1 MNLASHDNGKIQLD
15 FNADSKQDNLISAVI
30 ISLFT
35 DARANDEEFKEVQ
48 DWELSKRGYW
58 ADQLDG
64 VKTGSKLWLLK
75 RASRDQDTLERAKS
89 YTKEALSWL
98 LEDGLAESLE
108 VEASYE
114 QDDLLIAI
122 KTNGD
127 FIKVRYRG

>member
-1 MNLASHDNGKIQLD
+1 MNLASYDNGKIQLD
-15 FNADSKQDNLISAVI
+15 FKADSKQDNLISAVI

-75 RASRDQDTLERAKS
+75 RAPRDQDTLEKAKS
-89 YTKEALSWL
+89 YTKESLNWL

-108 VEASYE
+108 VVSNYE
-114 QDDLLIAI
+114 QEDLLIAI
-122 KTNGD
+122 KINGD
-127 FIKVRYRG
+127 FIQVRYRG

>member
-1 MNLASHDNGKIQLD
+1 MNLTCQDNGKISLD
-15 FNADSKQDNLISAVI
+15 FKAESNHEGLLSAII

-35 DARANDEEFKEVQ
+35 DARATEEEFEEVN
-48 DWELSKRGYW
+48 DWELSRRGYW

-75 RASRDQDTLERAKS
+75 RAPRDQDTLDKASS

-98 LEDGLAESLE
+98 LEDGLADSLE
-108 VEASYE
+108 VETSYE

-122 KTNGD
+122 RINGT

>member
-1 MNLASHDNGKIQLD
+1 MNLASYDNGKIQLD
-15 FNADSKQDNLISAVI
+15 FKADSKQDKLISAVI
-30 ISLFT
+30 ISIFT

-75 RASRDQDTLERAKS
+75 RAPRDQDTLERAKS

-98 LEDGLAESLE
+98 IEDDLAESLE
-108 VEASYE
+108 VETSYE

-122 KTNGD
+122 KINGT
-127 FIKVRYRG
+127 FVKVRYRG

>member
-1 MNLASHDNGKIQLD
+1 MNLASYDNGKIQLD
-15 FNADSKQDNLISAVI
+15 FKADSKQDNLISAVI

-35 DARANDEEFKEVQ
+35 DARANDEEFKEVK

-75 RASRDQDTLERAKS
+75 RAPRDQDTLERAKS

-122 KTNGD
+122 KINGT
-127 FIKVRYRG
+127 FVKVRYRG